1 MYITLGPCMMCTGTI
16 LQFGIQR
23 LVIGDDRNFS
33 GNIDFLSERGVE
45 VVLLNARGCIELM
58 SKFIAERPELW
69 YEDIS
74 GNE

>member
-33 GNIDFLSERGVE
+33 GNIDFLSERRVE
-45 VVLLNARGCIELM
+45 VVLLNDRGCIELM

-74 GNE
+74 GNK